1 LIDGFG
7 LIAFASLCPIISVM
21 AYAQLSE
28 MKNKRAYKK
37 QLKVDEYYSKLKK
50 RDLDK

>member
-1 LIDGFG
+1 GRSALLDGFG

-28 MKNKRAYKK
+28 WRSRKNGSEEYSIEKK
-37 QLKVDEYYSKLKK
+37 
-50 RDLDK
+50 